1 MPHNDHPPAFGTLKV
16 PIALSQNHESGRE
29 FQMFNRS
36 FSWTP
41 RHSVRATRLAILGI
55 FVLLALAAS
64 GIEARADDGQPI
76 STLSASS
83 VPLLQVARAPSSVAQ
98 HEEAG
103 DVLGLAQDY
112 VTIWQDGNQ
121 PTSQSLDLYIS
132 FEQIGGFNET
142 VDYHEQNSVRVAR
155 IASCYKASVGRY
167 HSEERGAFT
176 NSLSEFAK
184 FDVAMTHFT
193 ALRDSRLQFE
203 TCSRF

>member
-1 MPHNDHPPAFGTLKV
+1 ML
-16 PIALSQNHESGRE
+16 
-29 FQMFNRS
+29 NRS

-41 RHSVRATRLAILGI
+41 RHSVQATRLPILGVL
-55 FVLLALAAS
+55 VLLALAVS

-83 VPLLQVARAPSSVAQ
+83 VALLQVARGPSSVAQ

-103 DVLGLAQDY
+103 EVSGLAQDY

-121 PTSQSLDLYIS
+121 PLSQGLDLDIPL
-132 FEQIGGFNET
+132 EQIGGFYET
-142 VDYHEQNSVRVAR
+142 VDDNEENSVRVAR
-155 IASCYKASVGRY
+155 VASCYKASVGRY

-176 NSLSEFAK
+176 NTLSEFAK
-184 FDVAMTHFT
+184 FDAAMTHFT

-203 TCSRF
+203 TCLRF